1 MKITPHKADC
11 QRYNG
16 VMKAVIT
23 PEIAENLHQVGDRWT
38 LLILR
43 DLFLGRNR
51 FETLKAKTGAGRAT
65 LTRRLQSLIAAD
77 IVGKS
82 LYSAGRYEYLL
93 TTKGRD
99 LFPAAML
106 AWQWEIKHLPI
117 IEGELPPSLVHSDCG
132 NPFEPIATCEA
143 CNQPLLRG
151 SVALM
156 PDTLSFDRQV
166 LAAQSEKQ
174 RRKRQFSAGED
185 ESMVRIADLV
195 GDRWSIL
202 ILVAMFFGLS
212 KYDEFLGFLGIATNV
227 LGQRL
232 NQLVSARVVRKE
244 PYQNN
249 PVRYRY
255 LLSERGE
262 DLYGFIMAV
271 WQWAKC
277 WTPQGEAANGLLHS
291 CGEPLVV
298 GVNCSA
304 CQKSL
309 KLNV

>member
-82 LYSAGRYEYLL
+82 LYSAGRYEYHL

-166 LAAQSEKQ
+166 WLPNLKS
-174 RRKRQFSAGED
+174 SAGNASFPLAKMSPWF
-185 ESMVRIADLV
+185 ESRTWWEIAGRSLF
-195 GDRWSIL
+195 S
-202 ILVAMFFGLS
+202 
-212 KYDEFLGFLGIATNV
+212 
-227 LGQRL
+227 
-232 NQLVSARVVRKE
+232 
-244 PYQNN
+244 
-249 PVRYRY
+249 
-255 LLSERGE
+255 
-262 DLYGFIMAV
+262 
-271 WQWAKC
+271 WQC
-277 WTPQGEAANGLLHS
+277 FS
-291 CGEPLVV
+291 V
-298 GVNCSA
+298 
-304 CQKSL
+304 
-309 KLNV
+309 

>member
-1 MKITPHKADC
+1 M
-11 QRYNG
+11 R
-16 VMKAVIT
+16 AVIT

-43 DLFLGRNR
+43 DLFLGRHR
-51 FETLKAKTGAGRAT
+51 FEALKTKTGAGRAT

-77 IVGKS
+77 IVRKS
-82 LYSAGRYEYLL
+82 PYSAGRHEYLL
-93 TTKGRD
+93 TSKGTD
-99 LFPAAML
+99 LYPAAML

-117 IEGELPPSLVHSDCG
+117 IEGDLPPKLVHSDCG
-132 NPFEPIATCEA
+132 NPFEPVATCGSCGES
-143 CNQPLLRG
+143 LKRG
-151 SVALM
+151 SVSLM
-156 PDTLSFDRQV
+156 PETLSFDTQV

-174 RRKRQFSAGED
+174 RRKRQFSTGED

-212 KYDEFLGFLGIATNV
+212 KYDEFLSFLGIATNV

-244 PYQNN
+244 PYQSN

-255 LLSERGE
+255 LLSDRGE

-271 WQWAKC
+271 WQWAKV
-277 WTPQGEAANGLLHS
+277 WTKEGESANGLLHS

-298 GVNCSA
+298 DVNCSV